1 MFFAEAKCR
10 LLQNVMYVGCCK
22 QTLGA
27 TPPNPCKINGCGKSE
42 PTFTPSVD
50 SAITYKR
57 GLQLSVFYSCNK
69 QFFRKHPYFTIL
81 KYCNGNNNHYS
92 SNRSE
97 IKNVKLRKNQLY
109 LTINNMVRLK
119 RKSQTKRKKKIT
131 NAVYLI
137 QVDSDGEWDEIS
149 FDFEA
154 GTEKIVRLAKWDTT
168 VSKKFTK

>member
-10 LLQNVMYVGCCK
+10 LLQNAMYVGCCK

-69 QFFRKHPYFTIL
+69 HAYHDRYIQFGIPDR
-81 KYCNGNNNHYS
+81 
-92 SNRSE
+92 
-97 IKNVKLRKNQLY
+97 
-109 LTINNMVRLK
+109 
-119 RKSQTKRKKKIT
+119 
-131 NAVYLI
+131 
-137 QVDSDGEWDEIS
+137 
-149 FDFEA
+149 
-154 GTEKIVRLAKWDTT
+154 
-168 VSKKFTK
+168 

>member
-57 GLQLSVFYSCNK
+57 GLQSSVFYSCNK
-69 QFFRKHPYFTIL
+69 HRKNGRLYTFTQFAEYFADVI
-81 KYCNGNNNHYS
+81 YPEYNDF
-92 SNRSE
+92 SE
-97 IKNVKLRKNQLY
+97 TNESPNQLY
-109 LTINNMVRLK
+109 DRLPK
-119 RKSQTKRKKKIT
+119 ANTLVPTLS
-131 NAVYLI
+131 LI
-137 QVDSDGEWDEIS
+137 HI
-149 FDFEA
+149 
-154 GTEKIVRLAKWDTT
+154 
-168 VSKKFTK
+168 